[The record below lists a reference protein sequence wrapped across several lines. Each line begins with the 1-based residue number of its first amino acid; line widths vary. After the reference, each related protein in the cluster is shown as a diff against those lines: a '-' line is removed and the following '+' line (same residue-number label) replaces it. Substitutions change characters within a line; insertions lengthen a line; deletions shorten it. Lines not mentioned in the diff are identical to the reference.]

1 MIEKLDENNTVID
14 DYRIE
19 YIRNHL
25 KAVYEAIRDG
35 VDVFGYTYWGP
46 FDIVAASAG
55 SMEKRYGFVFVD
67 YDDYGNGSGK
77 LFRNLLAELT
87 AAGSNY
93 GLRLLSYTD
102 SPILGGDGNREYLAY
117 WQKE

>member
-1 MIEKLDENNTVID
+1 MIEKLDENNTVKD

-25 KAVYEAIRDG
+25 KVIYEAIRDG
-35 VDVFGYTYWGP
+35 VEVFGYTYWGP

-67 YDDYGNGSGK
+67 YDDYGNGSGRLYRK
-77 LFRNLLAELT
+77 KSFDWYRHVIDTRGASLFE
-87 AAGSNY
+87 
-93 GLRLLSYTD
+93 D
-102 SPILGGDGNREYLAY
+102 
-117 WQKE
+117 